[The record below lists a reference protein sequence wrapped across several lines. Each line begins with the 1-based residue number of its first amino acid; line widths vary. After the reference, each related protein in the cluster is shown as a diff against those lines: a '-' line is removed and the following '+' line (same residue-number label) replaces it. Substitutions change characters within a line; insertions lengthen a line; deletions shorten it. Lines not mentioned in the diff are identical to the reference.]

1 MENDFF
7 DFSKNVNYTVP
18 GVTDRSFKNYGL
30 DYSGNSGNFNY
41 NQKVDYDAGIDMK
54 FKGGSGESDKGG
66 FFQSPATK
74 AGVNFLDN
82 YLKNLDKERRT
93 DPRTGEEKAKSPL
106 AMAASSTQLAS
117 GLTEQRDPFYM
128 MKTGGKFIPG
138 SKGIGERL
146 AGAAVGFAKGA
157 ITGQPHMAGLGAVT
171 GFMG

>member
-1 MENDFF
+1 ME
-7 DFSKNVNYTVP
+7 Y
-18 GVTDRSFKNYGL
+18 SF
-30 DYSGNSGNFNY
+30 
-41 NQKVDYDAGIDMK
+41 NQNIPYDAGVDLK
-54 FKGGSGESDKGG
+54 FKSPDEMKGEYGGGASKSD
-66 FFQSPATK
+66 FFSSSATK

-106 AMAASSTQLAS
+106 AMAASGSQLAS

-138 SKGIGERL
+138 KKGIGERL

>member
-1 MENDFF
+1 MAPNISGISDYMTQKDPYDPDTTGEIFYPEKYKQDKGASKSDFF
-7 DFSKNVNYTVP
+7 
-18 GVTDRSFKNYGL
+18 
-30 DYSGNSGNFNY
+30 
-41 NQKVDYDAGIDMK
+41 
-54 FKGGSGESDKGG
+54 GSS
-66 FFQSPATK
+66 ATK

-93 DPRTGEEKAKSPL
+93 DPRTGEEKAQSPL
-106 AMAASSTQLAS
+106 AMAASSSQLAS
-117 GLTEQRDPFYM
+117 GLSEQRDPFYM

-157 ITGQPHMAGLGAVT
+157 ITGQPHMAGLSAVT

>member
-1 MENDFF
+1 MGNNYFGRDDDDTSVRYYDTDGNEAIYKGDNALDKAVKDNFGKPDFF
-7 DFSKNVNYTVP
+7 
-18 GVTDRSFKNYGL
+18 
-30 DYSGNSGNFNY
+30 
-41 NQKVDYDAGIDMK
+41 
-54 FKGGSGESDKGG
+54 GSS
-66 FFQSPATK
+66 ATK

-82 YLKNLDKERRT
+82 YLKNLDKQRRT

-157 ITGQPHMAGLGAVT
+157 ATGQPHMAGIGAVG
-171 GFMG
+171 GFLG

>member
-7 DFSKNVNYTVP
+7 DFSRKVNYNVP
-18 GVTDRSFKNYGL
+18 GVTDQSFKNYGL
-30 DYSGNSGNFNY
+30 DFSGNSGNFNL

-54 FKGGSGESDKGG
+54 FKGGSEEKKKGG
-66 FFQSPATK
+66 FFDSPATK

-82 YLKNLDKERRT
+82 YLKNLDKQRRT
-93 DPRTGEEKAKSPL
+93 DPRTGEEAQKDPL
-106 AMAASSTQLAS
+106 ALAASSTELAS

-138 SKGIGERL
+138 SKGIGERI

-157 ITGQPHMAGLGAVT
+157 ISGQPHEAGLGAVT
-171 GFMG
+171 GFLG

>member
-1 MENDFF
+1 MFGRSDDDDSVTYYDTDMDVNSSKRYTGPNALDTAVKDNFGKPDFF
-7 DFSKNVNYTVP
+7 
-18 GVTDRSFKNYGL
+18 
-30 DYSGNSGNFNY
+30 
-41 NQKVDYDAGIDMK
+41 
-54 FKGGSGESDKGG
+54 GSS
-66 FFQSPATK
+66 ATK

-106 AMAASSTQLAS
+106 AMAASSTQLAA

>member
-1 MENDFF
+1 M
-7 DFSKNVNYTVP
+7 KY
-18 GVTDRSFKNYGL
+18 SF
-30 DYSGNSGNFNY
+30 
-41 NQKVDYDAGIDMK
+41 NQNIPYDAGVDLK
-54 FKGGSGESDKGG
+54 FKSSDTMKGEYEGGDSKSG
-66 FFQSPATK
+66 FFGSSATK

-93 DPRTGEEKAKSPL
+93 DPRTGEETAKSPL
-106 AMAASSTQLAS
+106 AMAGSSSQLAS

-157 ITGQPHMAGLGAVT
+157 ITGQPHAAGLGAVT

>member
-1 MENDFF
+1 MFGRSDDDNSVTTWNSGMGVDSSNTFTGEGALDRAEKHEFGKPDFF
-7 DFSKNVNYTVP
+7 
-18 GVTDRSFKNYGL
+18 
-30 DYSGNSGNFNY
+30 
-41 NQKVDYDAGIDMK
+41 
-54 FKGGSGESDKGG
+54 GSS
-66 FFQSPATK
+66 ATK

-82 YLKNLDKERRT
+82 YLKNLDKQRRT

-106 AMAASSTQLAS
+106 SMAASSTQLAS

-138 SKGIGERL
+138 KKGIGERL

>member
-1 MENDFF
+1 ME
-7 DFSKNVNYTVP
+7 Y
-18 GVTDRSFKNYGL
+18 SF
-30 DYSGNSGNFNY
+30 
-41 NQKVDYDAGIDMK
+41 NQNIAFDAGVDLK
-54 FKGGSGESDKGG
+54 FKPSDALKGG
-66 FFQSPATK
+66 YGYEEEDSKSGFFGSSASK
-74 AGVNFLDN
+74 ASVNFLDT
-82 YLKNLDKERRT
+82 YLKNLDKQRRT

-106 AMAASSTQLAS
+106 SMAASSTQLAS

-138 SKGIGERL
+138 KKGIGERL

>member
-1 MENDFF
+1 ME
-7 DFSKNVNYTVP
+7 Y
-18 GVTDRSFKNYGL
+18 SF
-30 DYSGNSGNFNY
+30 
-41 NQKVDYDAGIDMK
+41 NQNIPFDAGVDLK
-54 FKGGSGESDKGG
+54 FKPSDAMKGG
-66 FFQSPATK
+66 YGYEEEDSKSGFFGSSATK
-74 AGVNFLDN
+74 ASVNFLDT
-82 YLKNLDKERRT
+82 YLKNLDKQRRT

-106 AMAASSTQLAS
+106 AMAASSSQLAS

>member
-1 MENDFF
+1 MSEFAPNLKFSGKIPFDPDPKFGGYSSADILSGKAGLIDYNPFDSGASKSDFF
-7 DFSKNVNYTVP
+7 
-18 GVTDRSFKNYGL
+18 
-30 DYSGNSGNFNY
+30 
-41 NQKVDYDAGIDMK
+41 
-54 FKGGSGESDKGG
+54 GSS
-66 FFQSPATK
+66 ATK

-93 DPRTGEEKAKSPL
+93 DPKTGQETAKSPVS
-106 AMAASSTQLAS
+106 MAASGSQLAS

>member
-1 MENDFF
+1 MAPNITGISDYMTQKDPYDPDTTGEIFYPEKYGEGKGASKSDFF
-7 DFSKNVNYTVP
+7 
-18 GVTDRSFKNYGL
+18 
-30 DYSGNSGNFNY
+30 
-41 NQKVDYDAGIDMK
+41 
-54 FKGGSGESDKGG
+54 GSS
-66 FFQSPATK
+66 ATK

-82 YLKNLDKERRT
+82 YLKNLDKQRRT

-106 AMAASSTQLAS
+106 AMAASSSQLAS